1 MVESKENTSQLR
13 LTSVANVS
21 VGPLG
26 KFHGQHSNVNPEV
39 SKNSVFIPVIRQ
51 ASELC

>member
-1 MVESKENTSQLR
+1 MVESKENTSRLR

-21 VGPLG
+21 IGPLG
-26 KFHGQHSNVNPEV
+26 KFHGQHSNVSPEV
-39 SKNSVFIPVIRQ
+39 SKNHIFTPVIRQ